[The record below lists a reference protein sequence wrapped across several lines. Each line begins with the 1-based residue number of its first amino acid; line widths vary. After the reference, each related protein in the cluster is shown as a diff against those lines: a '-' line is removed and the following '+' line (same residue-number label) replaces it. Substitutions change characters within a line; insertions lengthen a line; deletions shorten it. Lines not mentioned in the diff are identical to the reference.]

1 MLGHQVCRVF
11 SPRHELFG
19 TCRGRL
25 QDYPGLASVL
35 PSSRCLEGFSLSGDD
50 PLDPLLQRLRPAVVI
65 NCIGI
70 VKQKKDALDPLP
82 SIRVNALFPHQ
93 AAAACARHDAR
104 FVQISTDCV
113 FSGRR
118 GLYTE
123 DDLPDPV
130 DLYGRTKLLGE
141 VTAPPHLTLRTSIIG
156 WELNGR
162 AGGPVSG
169 LLEWFYSARRQTV
182 RGFRRAI
189 FSGLTTR
196 ALALCL
202 AQTLE
207 SHPSLTGLF
216 HLASRPID
224 KFSLLTQIAQALQL
238 PVTIEPDDLFVCDRS
253 LDAARFVAATGLRT
267 PGWDDMIDGLAREAA
282 ELQIAI

>member
-11 SPRHELFG
+11 SSRHELYG
-19 TCRGRL
+19 ACRGRL
-25 QDYPGLASVL
+25 QDYPGLAALL
-35 PSSRCLEGFSLSGDD
+35 PPSHCLEGFQL
-50 PLDPLLQRLRPAVVI
+50 PATHLEELLRHLRPAAVI

-82 SIRVNALFPHQ
+82 SIRVNALFPHE
-93 AAAACARHDAR
+93 AAAACARYGAR
-104 FVQISTDCV
+104 FIQISTDCV

-118 GLYTE
+118 GAYTE

-130 DLYGRTKLLGE
+130 DLYGRSKLLGE
-141 VTAPPHLTLRTSIIG
+141 VLTPPHLTLRTSMIG

-169 LLEWFYSARRQTV
+169 LLEWFYSSRHQTV
-182 RGFRRAI
+182 RGYRRAI
-189 FSGLTTR
+189 FSGLTTH

-202 AQTLE
+202 ARILE
-207 SHPSLTGLF
+207 SHPNLTGLF
-216 HLASRPID
+216 HLASDPID
-224 KFSLLTQIAQALQL
+224 KFSLLSQIAKALQL

-253 LDAARFVAATGLRT
+253 LDPTRFVAATGLRT

-282 ELQIAI
+282 ELQIAV